1 MRTLLKII
9 LSALALMLWSQVLP
23 GIRVDNFVAALVA
36 VLVLAVVN
44 GVVRPILTLLTL
56 PLTFLTLGLFLII
69 LNVFFIWLAALIAP
83 GFEVEGFWTILL
95 FGLLMGITQSAID
108 KALNAKA

>member
-1 MRTLLKII
+1 MKTLLKIV
-9 LSALALMLWSQVLP
+9 LSALALMLWSQALP
-23 GIRVDNFVAALVA
+23 GIQVDNFMAALVA
-36 VLVLAVVN
+36 VVVLAIVN

-56 PLTFLTLGLFLII
+56 PLTFLTLGLFLIV

-83 GFEVEGFWTILL
+83 GFRVEGFWTILL

-108 KALNAKA
+108 GALSKK